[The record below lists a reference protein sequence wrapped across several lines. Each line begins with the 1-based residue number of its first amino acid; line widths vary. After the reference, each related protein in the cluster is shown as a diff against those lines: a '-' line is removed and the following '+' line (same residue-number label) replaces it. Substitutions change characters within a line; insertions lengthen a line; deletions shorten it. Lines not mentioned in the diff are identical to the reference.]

1 MRNSKEGHGTIG
13 LMILTVIIIFFV
25 IAMIV
30 GGFRMIKKNEDAKL
44 AAASDTEYI
53 ENKQNREE
61 LQRQEE
67 QDKEE
72 AKEAEEEV
80 QDTEN
85 ALKSQE
91 NSEAQE
97 SDGTKNSSQ
106 SQTEA
111 DKQEANDTES
121 QKTSKLNGT
130 SQADA
135 DSDAESN
142 MTVSSDS
149 DGEVEEES
157 SEDDKVY
164 LIKGD
169 EKSSNRYERAKHLS
183 YTTTIKYTPQNL
195 SVLDSYGLKITRN
208 EIYARHGRMFNDK
221 DLQEYFERQK
231 WYVPQIAS
239 NDFDSSCLNEVERYN
254 IELIKTY
261 EQQVGG
267 R

>member
-61 LQRQEE
+61 LKRQEE
-67 QDKEE
+67 HDEE
-72 AKEAEEEV
+72 DAEKALQSQETAKE
-80 QDTEN
+80 
-85 ALKSQE
+85 
-91 NSEAQE
+91 QE
-97 SDGTKNSSQ
+97 SGGTESSSQ
-106 SQTEA
+106 SQTGA
-111 DKQEANDTES
+111 DKQKSNDTEK
-121 QKTSKLNGT
+121 QKTDKSDGSLQMSENT
-130 SQADA
+130 DA
-135 DSDAESN
+135 DTESN

-149 DGEVEEES
+149 DAEVGAES
-157 SEDDKVY
+157 SEKDEKVY

-169 EKSSNRYERAKHLS
+169 KKSSNRYERAKHLS
-183 YTTTIKYTPQNL
+183 YTTTIKYTPQDL